1 MATDCIAQ
9 LTFRFQQNSKAVVA
23 AFDMAHASS
32 DGGAVLLKA
41 IDSRLGLTERL
52 AVCASEW
59 RQPGKVQHSILEL
72 LRQRVF
78 GLALGYADCNDAAQL
93 AHDPIHKLLLDR
105 DPLTGAALSSQPT
118 LSRFENSLRRADLY
132 DMADALADTVIA
144 THQHRLKGQRVR
156 RITLDLDTTEDPTHG
171 QQQFALFNGYYG
183 TWCYLP
189 LLATLTFN
197 DEAPQYLVAALL
209 RPGTAAVTPSAIG
222 LLRRLLAKLRAA
234 FPTAGLRVRLD
245 GGFTG
250 EPLFAFLE
258 AAGVEYVVGMAGNTR
273 LAKRVRRLQ
282 GRARMQAK
290 ATGESVQ
297 LFGDTRYQ
305 TRKWSRKRRIVM
317 KAEVLRYPG
326 RAAKSN
332 PRFVVTN
339 LPARSPGGGL
349 RGLRRPRRHGEPRQ
363 GAEARAGTG
372 PDQLLALPGQPVP
385 GPADGGHLRPVSGA
399 AAVRA
404 LHPRR
409 RRASE
414 HAAGAAAQGRR
425 LGRAL
430 RPPHRAASADGVPL
444 AAAVAPTGAGPRRHP
459 LTSPPPRCGWDARGS
474 GVALAPPSARPREAT
489 TLPHSSRLS
498 GCGHHAHVQTPRRAA
513 TRQSGRFDAQ
523 WLHS

>member
-9 LTFRFQQNSKAVVA
+9 LTFRFQQNSKPVVA
-23 AFDMAHASS
+23 AFDLAHASS

-41 IDSRLGLTERL
+41 IDRRLGLTERL

-78 GLALGYADCNDAAQL
+78 GLALGYADCNDAARL

-105 DPLTGAALSSQPT
+105 DPLTGAALGSQPT
-118 LSRFENSLRRADLY
+118 LSRFENSVRRGDLY
-132 DMADALADTVIA
+132 AMADTLADVVIA
-144 THQHRLKGQRVR
+144 TQQHRLKRQRVR

-197 DEAPQYLVAALL
+197 NETPQYLVAALL
-209 RPGTAAVTPSAIG
+209 RPGTAAVTRSAIG
-222 LLRRLLAKLRAA
+222 LLRRLFAKLRAA
-234 FPTAGLRVRLD
+234 FPKARLRVRLD

-258 AAGVEYVVGMAGNTR
+258 AEGVEYIVGMAGNTR

-305 TRKWSRKRRIVM
+305 ARKWSRKRRIIM

-326 RAAKSN
+326 RAPKNN

-339 LPARSPGGGL
+339 LPAPPAAVYACYAA
-349 RGLRRPRRHGEPRQ
+349 RGDMENRVKELKLG
-363 GAEARAGTG
+363 
-372 PDQLLALPGQPVP
+372 LALDRTSCAHFRANQFRVLLTAAAYVLFQELQRHAPRTAGAVAQVSTLRERLLKVAVWVERSVRRIVLHLPTAFP
-385 GPADGGHLRPVSGA
+385 WLRPSRQLAQALGA
-399 AAVRA
+399 
-404 LHPRR
+404 
-409 RRASE
+409 
-414 HAAGAAAQGRR
+414 
-425 LGRAL
+425 
-430 RPPHRAASADGVPL
+430 
-444 AAAVAPTGAGPRRHP
+444 
-459 LTSPPPRCGWDARGS
+459 
-474 GVALAPPSARPREAT
+474 
-489 TLPHSSRLS
+489 
-498 GCGHHAHVQTPRRAA
+498 TP
-513 TRQSGRFDAQ
+513 
-523 WLHS
+523 